1 MCICVWHVGVSGCG
15 LWGNARL
22 NQSIKSIGSHLYVGG
37 LGGFKGIF
45 NFQKVQMNEFPD
57 SRGRQTS

>member
-1 MCICVWHVGVSGCG
+1 MSGCG